1 MWLRLLGLS
10 ASLGFD
16 QLKPSLRDIFQYL
29 LRRMLVFI
37 LMHLSACAGAF
48 QATFK
53 RRFGASVPW
62 EARAPNKGLEQEL
75 PGNLLPS
82 ETEAASYY
90 V

>member
-1 MWLRLLGLS
+1 
-10 ASLGFD
+10 
-16 QLKPSLRDIFQYL
+16 
-29 LRRMLVFI
+29 
-37 LMHLSACAGAF
+37 MHLSACAGAF

-82 ETEAASYY
+82 ETEAASFY